1 VLATTRPETKLG
13 DTAVAVHPGDKRYKD
28 MVGKEYMIP
37 GVLGEFKIKVI
48 ADHHVDP
55 EFGSGAVKVTPAHSF
70 ADNEMAQRNN
80 IPWKKIIN
88 EDGKM
93 MENCGKY
100 AGMTTAEAREAI
112 VADMEKMGLI
122 DRVEDGYENK
132 LSVCYRCDT
141 PIEPLP
147 SKQWFVAVDKK
158 LPRLGNMS
166 LKEKAIE
173 AAAKG
178 DIKFIPDRF
187 GKRYVHWMEN
197 LHDWCIS
204 RQIWFGHR
212 IPVWYNSRNVDDIYV
227 GENPPEG
234 EEWEQDPDSLDT
246 WFSSG
251 MWTFSTLGWPASAKA
266 TAGKPEKTGDLA
278 KFHPTQVLETGYEIL
293 TLWVS
298 RMIMMSFFAL
308 DEIPFNTV
316 YLHGMVLDKNGKKMS
331 KSKGNG
337 IDPLDVIAKYGT
349 DAVRLA
355 LLIGSTPGNDVRIFE
370 EKIEGF
376 RNMVNKLWNVSRF
389 IMQSANLASVGDPE
403 IKINSDK
410 LTLAD
415 KWILDKMEEL
425 KYSVNGKIANYE
437 FSQAGELLRD
447 FTWSDLADWYLEA
460 CKFSSSEEKDKIL
473 ILVLKDLLKLW
484 HPFIPFATELI
495 WSKLGEKKMLMV
507 EKWPVIK
514 KHKDV
519 RENNYFELIKSVIAA
534 IRNAR
539 AENKVEPGRK
549 IGAIIYAGNKTE
561 LIRSQAGIIQ
571 GLRTGIGELKVEDN
585 GDEPE
590 GAIYLSVGDIEVYL
604 TGAVD
609 KKKEE
614 QRLAKEIANLRKLIA
629 ATEGKLANK
638 EFLSR
643 APKEVVEREQKNLH
657 DRRNDLT
664 KLMIRLKGS

>member
-1 VLATTRPETKLG
+1 
-13 DTAVAVHPGDKRYKD
+13 
-28 MVGKEYMIP
+28 
-37 GVLGEFKIKVI
+37 
-48 ADHHVDP
+48 
-55 EFGSGAVKVTPAHSF
+55 
-70 ADNEMAQRNN
+70 
-80 IPWKKIIN
+80 
-88 EDGKM
+88 
-93 MENCGKY
+93 
-100 AGMTTAEAREAI
+100 
-112 VADMEKMGLI
+112 
-122 DRVEDGYENK
+122 
-132 LSVCYRCDT
+132 
-141 PIEPLP
+141 
-147 SKQWFVAVDKK
+147 
-158 LPRLGNMS
+158 
-166 LKEKAIE
+166 
-173 AAAKG
+173 
-178 DIKFIPDRF
+178 
-187 GKRYVHWMEN
+187 
-197 LHDWCIS
+197 
-204 RQIWFGHR
+204 
-212 IPVWYNSRNVDDIYV
+212 
-227 GENPPEG
+227 
-234 EEWEQDPDSLDT
+234 
-246 WFSSG
+246 
-251 MWTFSTLGWPASAKA
+251 
-266 TAGKPEKTGDLA
+266 
-278 KFHPTQVLETGYEIL
+278 
-293 TLWVS
+293 
-298 RMIMMSFFAL
+298 
-308 DEIPFNTV
+308 
-316 YLHGMVLDKNGKKMS
+316 
-331 KSKGNG
+331 
-337 IDPLDVIAKYGT
+337 
-349 DAVRLA
+349 
-355 LLIGSTPGNDVRIFE
+355 
-370 EKIEGF
+370 
-376 RNMVNKLWNVSRF
+376 
-389 IMQSANLASVGDPE
+389 
-403 IKINSDK
+403 
-410 LTLAD
+410 
-415 KWILDKMEEL
+415 MEEL